1 MSDFTAAAGETA
13 ADTDTLILVDEA
25 DRGVGHLSKVLC
37 HEGRAFCTG
46 RSRCSFSTAA
56 ASCCCSSARRR
67 NGFGRCSG
75 RTAAAAIRAAPR
87 PWRPRF
93 SAACTKS
100 WVCAVRCVS
109 CSNFNTRRNSTIRA
123 RENELCSVF
132 IGRCTDSV
140 KINPGEILSWA
151 MGQPRGAGR
160 GNVGGGAG
168 NFTPWFMLEWAGYG
182 GITAPK
188 CWICNLNWA
197 RPASRGKIAHG
208 HSTASNV
215 QGRPVYRRP

>member
-100 WVCAVRCVS
+100 WVCAVRCVPVQIS
-109 CSNFNTRRNSTIRA
+109 IPGAIRRYGRGERA
-123 RENELCSVF
+123 LLGVHRALHRFCQNQPV
-132 IGRCTDSV
+132 
-140 KINPGEILSWA
+140 NPVVA

-160 GNVGGGAG
+160 GNVGRRRG
-168 NFTPWFMLEWAGYG
+168 NFTPGSCSNGPGYG

-188 CWICNLNWA
+188 CWICNLKLGSA
-197 RPASRGKIAHG
+197 ASRGKIAHG

-215 QGRPVYRRP
+215 QVARYIAGRN